1 MKKNRLNA
9 VGGGFIVLVKCCINK
24 CDPSAQGSKD
34 DAWRNTERRNS
45 WYAMVI
51 PVNCDT
57 TLSAGNTLKS
67 IPSKRG
73 ACLWYT
79 STWWV
84 DFCYIILK
92 SLRNNHHKQPPAL
105 LCYSLPPINNTSA
118 GWRNKL
124 PVYGLFS
131 LLPIPQRA
139 PRSIPLV
146 LALGSTRV
154 SNKNEAEPRRPRRK
168 KQEE

>member
-9 VGGGFIVLVKCCINK
+9 VGGGFIVLVKCRINK

-84 DFCYIILK
+84 DFCYIILQ

-105 LCYSLPPINNTSA
+105 LCYSLPPIILPRGGVTSCRCMDFSLCYQSLNEHLA
-118 GWRNKL
+118 RSL
-124 PVYGLFS
+124 LFS
-131 LLPIPQRA
+131 
-139 PRSIPLV
+139 RS
-146 LALGSTRV
+146 AQLG
-154 SNKNEAEPRRPRRK
+154 
-168 KQEE
+168 